1 MNVTFSSSGALSRA
15 QYNLAHRLESANTAE
30 EEDAIVR
37 EHIRAINYRL
47 AHSPPPLSSA
57 SEILVSTLYAL
68 NYATTPLAP
77 VMLDPIL
84 RLAADVAS
92 AGQSTKQKRIGYLFC
107 TEVLPKGSGLFLMLV
122 NMLRKDLESS
132 HPPYIAL
139 ALSFLINRHD
149 DLTDALPAIQD
160 ILVSLLKHSSVP
172 IRKRAI
178 CALSTI
184 VTSSQD
190 GLNEDIIAHLEMR
203 ASPKIL
209 KRLKLATE
217 DLGVRKAAL
226 SLAAHLVESG
236 SLASQEVVDAIV
248 PYLSDPKSPLRH
260 RALEVLARLLP
271 RISSSSQEDIL
282 SRNISVLLK
291 PAKHPLPSV
300 IFVPLYRCLSA
311 LPTALLFRASASV
324 LLPLR
329 ALLPTIGTNPNSA
342 WTILT
347 CLQLLDATLWTGAQ
361 TSEPTLPRTGIGE
374 VLPNYLDSFTEQEVG
389 KIMQGVYSTD
399 SGIRHKT
406 FIVLRKVDPSILDTY
421 FTSLI
426 FPPNLSS
433 PPASRSSTPTV
444 RSPRSPARS
453 LPDSPSRLS
462 GLSGLPKSRPRVVE
476 SSSRNGSRA
485 GSSVGSVNNGIT
497 KSLDERRLHQALEVA
512 GVLEDEGGGYA
523 QRMRDVLTALAVS
536 RSKDKG
542 KGKEVDRKRVNAVDE
557 KLVETVLI
565 HLKTRVFFSI
575 LDLLPAS
582 DCVILAPPQ
591 GDNNFH
597 ATFVQ
602 ASLQFLKPSHA
613 SNLLR
618 NGIPV
623 RESASSPFVSV
634 DDSESPSP
642 PSPPSIPDESV
653 QLRIPDSPSIASMP
667 TFIVIICAVLCEYC
681 DSIAPSLN
689 AVEIMQDLAT
699 LLKSL
704 TASLQELIVLI
715 IIRISALLGEEAD
728 EADQALQYVR
738 DVIRHLQASSG
749 RFIRKASLSIVY
761 LHPSI
766 LTESQRCEQYFEW
779 SSMNKRTHL
788 RAVIEAAKS
797 PTLPDF
803 LMSLE
808 SPPPAPAPLT
818 AISASRTNSLTPT
831 VPSPRSPSDAHKS
844 PSSPASSSLPP
855 TSPRT
860 TQLRYAAYEAPPIV
874 PHKFMS
880 QSGFVATP
888 ASPLRTRSSDI
899 NPFRDDPDED
909 AASHSDQDQD
919 MREGFGV
926 PSMSAGE
933 LALVVGSETP
943 KKKDRFKAR
952 SPVQEQL
959 FPQSLI

>member
-47 AHSPPPLSSA
+47 AHRPPPLSSA

-184 VTSSQD
+184 VISSQD
-190 GLNEDIIAHLEMR
+190 GLNEDIIAYLEMR

-209 KRLKLATE
+209 QRLKLATE

-282 SRNISVLLK
+282 SRNISALLK

-311 LPTALLFRASASV
+311 LPTAMLFRASTSV
-324 LLPLR
+324 LVPLR
-329 ALLPTIGTNPNSA
+329 ALLPSIGTNPNSA

-485 GSSVGSVNNGIT
+485 GSSAGSVNNGIT

-565 HLKTRVFFSI
+565 HLKTR
-575 LDLLPAS
+575 
-582 DCVILAPPQ
+582 
-591 GDNNFH
+591 DNNFH

-602 ASLQFLKPSHA
+602 ASLQFLKSSHA

-623 RESASSPFVSV
+623 KESASSPFVSV

-653 QLRIPDSPSIASMP
+653 QLRTPDSPSISSMP
-667 TFIVIICAVLCEYC
+667 TFIVIICAVLCECC

-689 AVEIMQDLAT
+689 GVEIMQDLAT

-749 RFIRKASLSIVY
+749 RFIRK
-761 LHPSI
+761 
-766 LTESQRCEQYFEW
+766 RCEQYFEW

-818 AISASRTNSLTPT
+818 AISASRTNSLTPIL
-831 VPSPRSPSDAHKS
+831 PSPRSPSDAHKS

-880 QSGFVATP
+880 QSGFVAKP

-909 AASHSDQDQD
+909 AASHSDQDED
-919 MREGFGV
+919 MREDFGV
-926 PSMSAGE
+926 PSVSAGE
-933 LALVVGSETP
+933 LALVVGSETL